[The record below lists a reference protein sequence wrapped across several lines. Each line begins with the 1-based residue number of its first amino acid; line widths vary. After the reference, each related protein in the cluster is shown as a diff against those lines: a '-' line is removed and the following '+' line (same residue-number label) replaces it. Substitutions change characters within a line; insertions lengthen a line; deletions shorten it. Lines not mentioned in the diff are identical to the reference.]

1 MGIFVVELFI
11 SYITCLQLP
20 FNYCFDLFLEP
31 ELKARKQMRLP
42 LSPSPPSAVCKCK
55 LPVRDAQAGYT
66 ALTPEE
72 LGLQRGP
79 GTALTP
85 APRSGAR
92 CRARRRLPGVTLQES
107 GAQRNCHPLILGVSR
122 SSQET
127 FPWPASQN
135 CSPLISVL
143 PLGSSLERR
152 PRREWRKPG
161 PGHGAAPCSS
171 ILSSLL
177 FLLLGA
183 RARPGRPEWPREG
196 KG

>member
-92 CRARRRLPGVTLQES
+92 CWARRRLPGGHPTGVRGPEKLPPADPGGQPKLPRNVPLACLSKLQPLDLRSPFRKFFRKKTEKGVAEV
-107 GAQRNCHPLILGVSR
+107 GAGSRGRPLQHHPLLPPVS
-122 SSQET
+122 
-127 FPWPASQN
+127 AA
-135 CSPLISVL
+135 
-143 PLGSSLERR
+143 GSTGEAG
-152 PRREWRKPG
+152 E
-161 PGHGAAPCSS
+161 A
-171 ILSSLL
+171 
-177 FLLLGA
+177 
-183 RARPGRPEWPREG
+183 
-196 KG
+196 